1 MIYSFQN
8 GHVFSSLRPILLI
21 HKSHHL
27 GQSMQAKLS
36 RLSIG
41 SCKFYLVD
49 LARMRGDVESYM
61 EDANE
66 NLNNTKKIHHCFN
79 GCSS

>member
-1 MIYSFQN
+1 
-8 GHVFSSLRPILLI
+8 
-21 HKSHHL
+21 
-27 GQSMQAKLS
+27 MQAKLF
-36 RLSIG
+36 RLLIG

-49 LARMRGDVESYM
+49 LARMRGDIKESYM

-66 NLNNTKKIHHCFN
+66 NLNNTKKIHQCFN

>member
-1 MIYSFQN
+1 
-8 GHVFSSLRPILLI
+8 
-21 HKSHHL
+21 
-27 GQSMQAKLS
+27 MQAKLS

-49 LARMRGDVESYM
+49 LARIRGDVESYM
-61 EDANE
+61 EDTNE
-66 NLNNTKKIHHCFN
+66 NLNNTKKIHQCFN